1 MRFGCRI
8 GLNTEGYAFP
18 VAFHGRRF
26 MRYSIIFTMAVP
38 RFTLFDLG
46 REPDNSLHTN
56 RRPPFG
62 LQPARRMK

>member
-18 VAFHGRRF
+18 VVFHGRRS
-26 MRYSIIFTMAVP
+26 MRGSLIFTMAVL
-38 RFTLFDLG
+38 RFIPFDLG
-46 REPDNSLHTN
+46 REPNNSLRSN

>member
-26 MRYSIIFTMAVP
+26 MRGSIIFMMAVP
-38 RFTLFDLG
+38 RFIPFDLG

-56 RRPPFG
+56 RHSLFG
-62 LQPARRMK
+62 LQPAWRMK